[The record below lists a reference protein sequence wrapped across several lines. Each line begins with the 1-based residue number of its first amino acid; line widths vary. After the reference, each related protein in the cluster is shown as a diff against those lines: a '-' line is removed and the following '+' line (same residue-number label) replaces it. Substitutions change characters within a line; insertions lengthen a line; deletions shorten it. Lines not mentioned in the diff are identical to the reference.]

1 MNCPRCQSP
10 VGENSLFC
18 AHCGATL
25 TDEARDG
32 SVGAY
37 DTDDIE
43 KTMTIPAVRPQTV
56 AVRET
61 DAVKP
66 APSGR
71 KSPAPKHSGVSA
83 PAKSNAKTSVLVVVI
98 AFLITLVAGLG
109 ITLAAVLISSS
120 PDKAQ
125 VDNPPALQVGS
136 TEQDKEQE
144 KEETEEPE
152 ELPVGESVG
161 TEEKTGI
168 TIDTGFD
175 FSLGGTVASSEL
187 SYKTLK
193 STEFGYKCDI
203 PAAFKFVS
211 DADGEIRYRAED
223 KTAYMDIGAFANDH
237 SLTYEEIKSMV
248 SKELG
253 GAVDYEDSGEDW
265 FIMRTISRGVVYYF
279 KCYADEF
286 IRYVE
291 FVYPAEYKDVYDV
304 YVSDIEPT
312 FVRTN

>member
-10 VGENSLFC
+10 VGEDTLFC

-25 TDEARDG
+25 TQEVQQ
-32 SVGAY
+32 SSISAY

-43 KTMTIPAVRPQTV
+43 KTMAIPAVRPQAV
-56 AVRET
+56 AVRQT
-61 DAVKP
+61 DASEKTP
-66 APSGR
+66 AEKRP
-71 KSPAPKHSGVSA
+71 PAPKRSGASA
-83 PAKSNAKTSVLVVVI
+83 TAKGNAKTSILVVVI

-120 PDKAQ
+120 SDKVQPDDTPTLQ
-125 VDNPPALQVGS
+125 VDN
-136 TEQDKEQE
+136 TEQEKEQE
-144 KEETEEPE
+144 KQDPEEPA

-168 TIDTGFD
+168 SIDTGFE
-175 FSLGGTVASSEL
+175 FSLGKTLASSAL

-223 KTAYMDIGAFANDH
+223 ETAYMDIGAFANDH
-237 SLTYEEIKSMV
+237 SLTHDEIKSMV

-265 FIMRTISRGVVYYF
+265 FIMCTISRGVVYYF
-279 KCYADEF
+279 KCYADEL

-312 FVRTN
+312 FVRIN